1 MNTGNLRRIRSI
13 VILLLDII
21 AAIAIFS
28 ALFFQRLERFPDY
41 QSFDLWII
49 VVTLIVTL
57 FVSGTYF
64 KERSTTLPSL
74 PIRTF
79 FICLVGG
86 ALCILWV
93 YLLGPSKF
101 NDYFGRGVLP
111 FGTII
116 FGVTTTL
123 IRFTINRLYHHQE
136 QGIALLYLGY
146 SKSGQAFLEE
156 LKGHAEIR
164 SVTVASP
171 VPVDSSF
178 KRLSVHNIDNSQQ
191 LLSQKWNGI
200 VIDPEHH
207 PSTQET
213 STLVDLRLAGTPVL
227 SLADYYEQNWFMVP
241 VNHIAEDWFLRS
253 QGFSMLGNPISLRV
267 KRIIDISLSAIG
279 LLLSIPIIA
288 ICGFFIK
295 LSSKGSIF
303 FRQTRVG
310 IEGKE
315 FTIIKLRTMRI
326 DAESDGAQWAKKDD
340 PRVTSVGNFLRKSR
354 LDELPQFWNVLKGDM
369 TFVGPRPERPEFT
382 KELSEKI
389 PYYDLRHIVKPG
401 ITGWAQVIF
410 PYGASVNDAMK
421 KLQYELYY
429 IKHQS
434 LLLDLNIMIRTF
446 FTVFQRAGR

>member
-123 IRFTINRLYHHQE
+123 IRFTI
-136 QGIALLYLGY
+136 
-146 SKSGQAFLEE
+146 K
-156 LKGHAEIR
+156 
-164 SVTVASP
+164 
-171 VPVDSSF
+171 
-178 KRLSVHNIDNSQQ
+178 
-191 LLSQKWNGI
+191 
-200 VIDPEHH
+200 
-207 PSTQET
+207 T
-213 STLVDLRLAGTPVL
+213 SL
-227 SLADYYEQNWFMVP
+227 
-241 VNHIAEDWFLRS
+241 
-253 QGFSMLGNPISLRV
+253 
-267 KRIIDISLSAIG
+267 
-279 LLLSIPIIA
+279 
-288 ICGFFIK
+288 
-295 LSSKGSIF
+295 
-303 FRQTRVG
+303 FRR
-310 IEGKE
+310 
-315 FTIIKLRTMRI
+315 
-326 DAESDGAQWAKKDD
+326 AQ
-340 PRVTSVGNFLRKSR
+340 
-354 LDELPQFWNVLKGDM
+354 
-369 TFVGPRPERPEFT
+369 RPC
-382 KELSEKI
+382 
-389 PYYDLRHIVKPG
+389 
-401 ITGWAQVIF
+401 
-410 PYGASVNDAMK
+410 
-421 KLQYELYY
+421 
-429 IKHQS
+429 
-434 LLLDLNIMIRTF
+434 
-446 FTVFQRAGR
+446 